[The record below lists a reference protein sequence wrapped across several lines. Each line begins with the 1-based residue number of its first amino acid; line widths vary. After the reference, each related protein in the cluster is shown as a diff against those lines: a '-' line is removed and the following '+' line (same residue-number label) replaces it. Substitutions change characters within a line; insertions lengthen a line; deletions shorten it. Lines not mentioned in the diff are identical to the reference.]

1 MVWHYED
8 EQYAD
13 TTLASFWNGSPKFN
27 LANLANGQGKV
38 QPENV
43 LDFHRIN
50 GRGATV
56 SEDIFVLEL
65 NNGNSYN
72 LARPSSAHVDGVN
85 CAFGDGATRF
95 IVQSINYRVLQA
107 MMTPRGK
114 ASLVP
119 YPEFVLTDELGD

>member
-8 EQYAD
+8 EKYSD
-13 TTLASFWNGSPKFN
+13 TSLAAYWNGAPEFDPS
-27 LANLANGQGKV
+27 LANPQGKIN
-38 QPENV
+38 PEAV
-43 LDFHRIN
+43 SDFHKIN

-56 SEDIFVLEL
+56 SEDIFNLDL
-65 NNGNSYN
+65 TTANSSS

-95 IVQSINYRVLQA
+95 VVQSIDSRVLQA

-119 YPEFVLTDELGD
+119 YPEFVLTDEIGN